1 YYDTELLYRR
11 LQERAFTG
19 PVGNGRIQFPTTGFT
34 NIFPGIF
41 NISLA
46 GAPVPVGAPLPS
58 GQLINLTLGQYLQI
72 QQQQAPIIAAQLAP
86 KNLNDLSVR
95 NIDINK
101 AAAQLYPK
109 DYPVQHGLHFNIGV
123 QRQVRRDLMVEV
135 NFIRRVYLN
144 TLLGEIDYN
153 R

>member
-1 YYDTELLYRR
+1 LAPVYGSDLSPTNNNYHNFSPALGFAYTPGSDQKTVVRGGFGIYYDTELLYLR

-34 NIFPGIF
+34 NIFPTIF
-41 NISLA
+41 NISPG

-58 GQLINLTLGQYLQI
+58 GQLTNMTLGQFIQI
-72 QQQQAPIIAAQLAP
+72 QQQQGPIIAAQLAP

-101 AAAQLYPK
+101 AGAQ
-109 DYPVQHGLHFNIGV
+109 
-123 QRQVRRDLMVEV
+123 
-135 NFIRRVYLN
+135 
-144 TLLGEIDYN
+144 
-153 R
+153 